1 MAWPAHFPT
10 QGTVRWRCETLGTN
24 LRRIVRTADGA
35 VFTTSTTGAVLTQ
48 TNVIADCL
56 RRAFQYA
63 GAAQSIELQAGVVF
77 DAPTIQGGIGGKAG
91 DESYAYWASNQNG
104 PFTPI
109 QKVHIVS
116 DPTNRARIRNTLA
129 FGTIVKAANSTLYYE
144 SSLGGKLDE
153 IFFYGINFHI
163 DAGSPSDNYC
173 CTSANA
179 FQTAFQDVQGWI
191 GWASCTFTGEATYLG
206 RGTDPNYTDGRGFDY
221 KTPLRLGFGSWD
233 VYQCTFGTA
242 GEHVCIYAEAPQG
255 FGARIW
261 ENTNTSSAGVSKAIC
276 QRTACQF
283 VQRGQFPILANGQPN
298 TNNYGGRPGEGKI
311 HIKNNTFH
319 RVGWLGASA
328 FTIAGF
334 VGTDGVVI
342 EGNTLTNCYAGAVLA
357 WTVKADGGFTTLGAF
372 EPAQAPFIPQNG
384 QAWTTTSVTLRTLTV
399 TTTSTTSTGV
409 AASTSNPRSM
419 ISFRGVRDIN
429 IEFEGCSV
437 QSLSGRPIFQFWG
450 ANPACAGQPGG
461 GITNGYD
468 TDVCTDPLDNQTVRF
483 VMTTTVQP
491 VSTYAGFGGASS
503 KARYKNTD
511 LSTAQLDALAYPN
524 YDPAAISGDL
534 TVDTVNSSDTHD
546 EPDICWHPDTEA
558 VMVAFNDR
566 TPVASPGSDM
576 DQRMRVFDDSGT
588 SLLVDTLATN
598 TQANSQ
604 WRPLISAV
612 VGSGSSPAW
621 LLNFTGGPNDNGQF
635 NAIDAS
641 SPFAFATGA
650 DVAITDTT
658 GRRGENDGCQLQDG
672 SGDIV
677 VVWNQVEG
685 SNTTIRRRFYDD
697 TYSALGASAI
707 AVSVSGKNCLD
718 PRIKAD
724 ASRVWLVFHAQ
735 DGSTSHSNEYDG
747 MHIYAAVYRNDGLTV
762 EKAAWNVTAAAG
774 LTGIGRRPEVLV
786 YDNGKALVVWEHY
799 PNGSIDLSNPSYPL
813 PVYTGPSHIYVQ
825 AFDETGTAITSPIQ
839 VNSSYSAANS
849 FALRPDL
856 DISVDGTEVMICWTA
871 AATCPPNGAIY
882 SPATSWK
889 LWARVLLLAELGNQE
904 QFPMPEFRIESN
916 QTSTS
921 FARSWT
927 RVTATN
933 YAGTGGWAFTYRFA
947 NNVKA
952 RFFAQDGSQTIA
964 YPPGSVVGGGSSG
977 SLVTGRATF
986 EADFE
991 MTAIAAPLATI
1002 ITGVADFLPEFE
1014 MTAVATPLADITSGA
1029 ADFSSDFTMWA
1040 YGTVVDDSEPP
1051 EPPTGPGDNV
1061 ETADG
1066 PSFVI
1071 YADAPVFNTRGDAPT
1086 FNVLKDAGP

>member
-1 MAWPAHFPT
+1 MAWPSHFPA
-10 QGTVRWRCETLGTN
+10 QGPVRWRCETLGTN
-24 LRRIVRTADGA
+24 LRRIVRTADNA
-35 VFTTSTTGAVLTQ
+35 VFTLSQTGAILTQ
-48 TNVIADCL
+48 ANVVADCI

-63 GAAQSIELQAGVVF
+63 GSSQSIELQAGVLF
-77 DAPTIQGGIGGKAG
+77 DAPTIQGAIAGKAG
-91 DESYAYWASNQNG
+91 DTNYAYWASNQNG

-109 QKVHIVS
+109 QKLHIIS
-116 DPTNRARIRNTLA
+116 DPLNPARIRNTLG
-129 FGTIVKAANSTLYYE
+129 FGTIVKAQNSTLYYE
-144 SSLGGKLDE
+144 ADLGGKLDE
-153 IFFYGINFHI
+153 LFFYGINFHI
-163 DAGSPSDNYC
+163 DAGSSSNHYC

-179 FQTAFQDVQGWI
+179 FQTAFQDVQGWV

-206 RGTDPNYTDGRGFDY
+206 SGQDPNYTDGRGFDY

-233 VYQCTFGTA
+233 VIECTFGTA
-242 GEHVCIYAEAPQG
+242 GEHLCIYAEAPQG

-261 ENTNTSSAGVSKAIC
+261 NNTNTSSGGVSKAIC

-283 VQRGQFPILANGQPN
+283 VQRGQHPIN
-298 TNNYGGRPGEGKI
+298 TNNYGGRPGVGKI
-311 HIKNNTFH
+311 HIKGNTFH

-328 FTIAGF
+328 FTVAGF
-334 VGTDGVVI
+334 VGNDGVVI
-342 EGNTLTNCYAGAVLA
+342 EDNTLTNCYAGAVLA

-399 TTTSTTSTGV
+399 TVATSTSTGV
-409 AASTSNPRSM
+409 AASSSNARSA

-437 QSLSGRPIFQFWG
+437 QSLSGRPIFHFWG
-450 ANPACAGQPGG
+450 ANPLCSGQPGG
-461 GITNGYD
+461 GTTNGYD

-483 VMTTTVQP
+483 VMTTTTQP
-491 VSTYAGFGGASS
+491 VSTYSGFSGASS

-524 YDPAAISGDL
+524 YDPAALTSDL
-534 TVDTVNSSDTHD
+534 VVNTVNPSDTHD

-882 SPATSWK
+882 SPATSWR
-889 LWARVLLLAELGNQE
+889 LWARVLLLAELGNQKR
-904 QFPMPEFRIESN
+904 FPMPEFRIESN
-916 QTSTS
+916 QTSSS

-927 RVTATN
+927 RVTATD
-933 YAGTGGWAFTYRFA
+933 YAGSGGWAFTYRFA
-947 NNVKA
+947 NDVKA
-952 RFFAQDGSQTIA
+952 RFFLKDGSQTIA

-977 SLVTGRATF
+977 TVVNGYAQGRF
-986 EADFE
+986 GLRS
-991 MTAIAAPLATI
+991 TALPTPLATLVQSQCEARFGVRA
-1002 ITGVADFLPEFE
+1002 TATPTPLATFVQGVADMRCGFRGQ
-1014 MTAVATPLADITSGA
+1014 AVATVTNDT
-1029 ADFSSDFTMWA
+1029 
-1040 YGTVVDDSEPP
+1040 P
-1051 EPPTGPGDNV
+1051 EPPDEP
-1061 ETADG
+1061 G
-1066 PSFVI
+1066 PSTEGMDAPSFDVI
-1071 YADAPVFNTRGDAPT
+1071 ADAPYFESIVDAPS
-1086 FNVLKDAGP
+1086 FDVVGDSP